1 MFGLIWRAAT
11 RAAAAFVFM
20 KARDFVRGR
29 LTYVDA
35 AQRPIAPVVS
45 GIATAVIAT
54 PIALIHPLGMG
65 AAILL
70 GISVGAGV
78 AAGGRANRKRLGDGS
93 AS

>member
-1 MFGLIWRAAT
+1 MWGLIWLTAT
-11 RAAAAFVFM
+11 IAGAAFVYL
-20 KARDFVRGR
+20 KARDFVRAR

-45 GIATAVIAT
+45 GVATAIITA
-54 PIALIHPLGMG
+54 PIALIHPLGVG

>member
-1 MFGLIWRAAT
+1 MWGLIWLTAT
-11 RAAAAFVFM
+11 IAGAAFVYL
-20 KARDFVRGR
+20 KARDFVRAR

-45 GIATAVIAT
+45 GVATAIITA
-54 PIALIHPLGMG
+54 PIALIHPLGIG

>member
-1 MFGLIWRAAT
+1 MWGLIWLTAT
-11 RAAAAFVFM
+11 IAGAAFVYLR
-20 KARDFVRGR
+20 ARDFVRAR

-45 GIATAVIAT
+45 GVATAIITA
-54 PIALIHPLGMG
+54 PIALIHPLGLG
-65 AAILL
+65 AALLL